1 MWLSKAFRRMFI
13 ATSPADLRRS
23 YDGLG
28 GMVEGF
34 REGGAMSGDLFVF
47 FNKRRTQVRMLFWDG
62 SGYCIFMKRLEAGT
76 FRRVFDG
83 RIESHVEIEMA
94 EMAMLLEGLDAKNI
108 KHRKRY
114 GRTLPCKKKD
124 VA

>member
-1 MWLSKAFRRMFI
+1 MFI
-13 ATSPADLRRS
+13 VTAPTDLRRS

-28 GMVEGF
+28 AMVEGF
-34 REGGAMSGDLFVF
+34 REGGAMSGDVFVF

-76 FRRVFDG
+76 FRRVFEQCN
-83 RIESHVEIEMA
+83 ESHVEIETA
-94 EMAMLLEGLDAKNI
+94 EMAMLLEGLDADKI

-114 GRTLPCKKKD
+114 GRGRKKKK
-124 VA
+124 

>member
-1 MWLSKAFRRMFI
+1 MWLSKPFRRMFI
-13 ATSPADLRRS
+13 ATAPADLRRS

-34 REGGAMSGDLFVF
+34 RDGGAMSGDVFVF

-62 SGYCIFMKRLEAGT
+62 SGYCIFMKRLEGGT
-76 FRRVFDG
+76 FRRIFDV
-83 RIESHVEIEMA
+83 RHESHVEIESG
-94 EMAMLLEGLDAKNI
+94 EMAMLLEGIDAEKI

-114 GRTLPCKKKD
+114 GRTLGG
-124 VA
+124 